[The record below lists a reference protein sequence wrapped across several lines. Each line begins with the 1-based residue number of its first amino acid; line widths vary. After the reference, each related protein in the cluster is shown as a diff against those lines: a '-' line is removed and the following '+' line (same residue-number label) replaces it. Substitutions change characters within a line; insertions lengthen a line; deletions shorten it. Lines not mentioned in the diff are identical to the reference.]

1 MRISII
7 ALALTSVGWSQ
18 SMLENAAIVA
28 GSTAGSVAG
37 KQISNGL
44 TNILEKAGKQG
55 EKIATE
61 EKKATPLLQVGPG
74 APKQQ
79 SQPGPVRSAAAASST
94 KHYNVPPPPPL
105 PRTRQETPAE
115 PELPVEP
122 EIIEVTPPPPPPPPP
137 PVMTAEQFATLTQGM
152 HRDEVLG
159 MGRNAVRIVIT
170 QSGHIEEIYH
180 YREGGNPLGVVRIVD
195 GRVAA
200 VDRQP

>member
-1 MRISII
+1 MNRISII
-7 ALALTSVGWSQ
+7 ALALTNVCWSQ

-55 EKIATE
+55 ENIAGKE
-61 EKKATPLLQVGPG
+61 EKKAPLIQVGPG

-79 SQPGPVRSAAAASST
+79 SSPGPVRSAAATSSS

-105 PRTRQETPAE
+105 PRTQVEVAAE
-115 PELPVEP
+115 PEVPAEP

-137 PVMTAEQFATLTQGM
+137 PTMPAEQFATVTQGM
-152 HRDEVLG
+152 HRDEVLEWVA
-159 MGRNAVRIVIT
+159 MR
-170 QSGHIEEIYH
+170 SGS
-180 YREGGNPLGVVRIVD
+180 
-195 GRVAA
+195 
-200 VDRQP
+200 